1 MKNITKSLI
10 ALFAVF
16 AVSCSDDVENRPVVY
31 PANAPVLSAPEEN
44 NTYVLSVENATDQ
57 VERFV
62 WSPANFFQA
71 VAVTY
76 TVQIDQA
83 GNEFA
88 NAQDLG
94 SVTGANQL
102 SVSVESLN
110 GKVLAAG
117 GEAFVEGQFEVRVKA
132 SLNDTA
138 QPMYSN
144 EVLINVTPYV
154 LYPYTDLF
162 LVGNAIDTNMDGV
175 ANDSD
180 WDNNANNP
188 AMFRDPANADS
199 YSFTGYFQAG
209 DFKMLEKKGQWQPQW
224 GAASSSALAV
234 NTGSGSDPASFNIAA
249 SGYYT
254 FTVNIEAMTYT
265 LVPYDASGAATYPT
279 IGIIGTATP
288 NNWDSDTDMAQS
300 AFNPHLWYI
309 SSQLLKANQE
319 MKFRAN
325 DAWDTSWGSDTAYTG
340 QGTLGGPNIPV
351 TLVSDGNYNIWFDDL
366 TGRYIY
372 VPVP

>member
-31 PANAPVLSAPEEN
+31 PTNAPVLSAPEEN
-44 NTYVLSVENATDQ
+44 NSYVLLAGEASNQA
-57 VERFV
+57 ERFV

-76 TVQIDQA
+76 TVQIDKA

-94 SVTGANQL
+94 SVTGGNQL

-110 GKVLAAG
+110 GKVIAAG
-117 GEAFVEGQFEVRVKA
+117 GEAFVEGQFQVRVKA
-132 SLNDTA
+132 SLNDSEA
-138 QPMYSN
+138 MYSN
-144 EVLINVTPYV
+144 AVTIFVTPYV

-180 WDNNANNP
+180 WNNNANNP
-188 AMFRDPANADS
+188 ALFRDPADEDK
-199 YSFTGYFQAG
+199 YYFTGYFQAG
-209 DFKMLEKKGQWQPQW
+209 DFKLLEKKGQWQPQW
-224 GAASSSALAV
+224 GAASSSTLAV
-234 NTGSGSDPASFNIAA
+234 NNGDGSDPSPINVAV
-249 SGYYT
+249 SGYYDL
-254 FTVNIEAMTYT
+254 TVDLEAMTYSLT
-265 LVPYDASGAATYPT
+265 PNAAASGAMTYAT

-288 NNWDSDTDMAQS
+288 NNWDSDTDMTQS

-309 SSQLLKANQE
+309 PSQLLKAQQE
-319 MKFRAN
+319 MKFRADN
-325 DAWDTSWGSDTAYTG
+325 DWAVNWGGDTSYSG
-340 QGTLGGPNIPV
+340 QASSGGPNIPV
-351 TLVSDGNYNIWFDDL
+351 NILSDGNYNIWFDDI

-372 VPVP
+372 IPVN